1 MFASM
6 LTRQKNE
13 EVMAITKKI
22 KCPVC
27 NNKRLLDLVVAKD
40 GEVMIKCPKCR
51 RIIDVTFQ
59 DNRIK
64 AKAM

>member
-1 MFASM
+1 M

-13 EVMAITKKI
+13 EVMAIAKKI

>member
-1 MFASM
+1 M

-13 EVMAITKKI
+13 EVMAIVKKI